1 MREQAEKWATFVLA
15 NLLWSLCA
23 IPIITIPAATA
34 GLFAVASSQIRGK
47 PSSLFE
53 EFFGTMR
60 RLWLKAT
67 AIAVLDLLVA
77 GLLAAN
83 LLIFQLMRTLDV
95 MGFLARSVSLFV
107 GLALLLTNLYVWSL
121 MVISD
126 MPIGQLI
133 ETSFVLMF
141 AQPLRSCGV
150 LIVAAIPVAI
160 SLLLPR
166 GIFLLVTVSACAFII
181 NRGTWPIIQRYVPE
195 RVLPYL

>member
-1 MREQAEKWATFVLA
+1 MREQAEQWANFVLA

-23 IPIITIPAATA
+23 IPVITIPAATA
-34 GLFAVASSQIRGK
+34 GLFAVMSGQMRGK

-83 LLIFQLMRTLDV
+83 LLIFRLMNTLDL
-95 MGFLARSVSLFV
+95 MGFLARSVTLFV

-121 MVISD
+121 MVISN
-126 MPIGQLI
+126 MPIRQLI
-133 ETSFVLMF
+133 ETSYKLMF
-141 AQPLRSCGV
+141 AHPLWSCGV
-150 LIVAAIPVAI
+150 LIAAAIPVAI

-166 GIFLLVTVSACAFII
+166 AVFLLVTVSACALII
-181 NRGTWPIIQRYVPE
+181 SRGTWPIIQRH
-195 RVLPYL
+195 LSQDALTYL